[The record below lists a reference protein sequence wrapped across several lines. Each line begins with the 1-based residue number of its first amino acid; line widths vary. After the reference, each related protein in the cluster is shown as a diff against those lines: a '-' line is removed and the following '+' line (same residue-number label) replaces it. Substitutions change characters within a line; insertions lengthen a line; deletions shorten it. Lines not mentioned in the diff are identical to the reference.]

1 MCRTFPNTD
10 PDTARALPRLTVPLT
25 DHGRVFQ
32 DLKRRVGTAD
42 LPDPLFAVLGAVD
55 LAVRAPAAAGK
66 YYGQLVE
73 HGHARLVEV
82 GTQRAVHKRVSR
94 IEQTVTPRARRW
106 AVKRSQRQRRLRR
119 DRSA

>member
-1 MCRTFPNTD
+1 MTGRDSEAWADGPATD
-10 PDTARALPRLTVPLT
+10 QELGMGGDTAPAARRT
-25 DHGRVFQ
+25 D
-32 DLKRRVGTAD
+32 AD

-73 HGHARLVEV
+73 HGHARLVQV
-82 GTQRAVHKRVSR
+82 GAERAVHKRVSR
-94 IEQTVTPRARRW
+94 IEQTVTPRASKW